1 MKKLTILTAFAA
13 AVFASSAIAGTFA
26 PQQPSL
32 NAQQKAHL
40 HALYDHPKTEVV
52 PNGDVKIAV
61 TTDAV
66 MHSCC
71 MPPNLVV
78 AGKVTNVSNRDINYV
93 HLIFSFEDSKGKV
106 LHTESL
112 YNNKAASLNDDA
124 EVQKIL
130 GEKPHFTTLKPGDS
144 DTFNFSIPY
153 PMLPEFSKVELISTD
168 EPQLAAR

>member
-1 MKKLTILTAFAA
+1 MKKLTILATVAA
-13 AVFASSAIAGTFA
+13 AAFASSAIAGTFA

-40 HALYDHPKTEVV
+40 HSLYDHPKTEVV
-52 PNGDVKIAV
+52 PNNDVKVAI
-61 TTDAV
+61 TTDAI
-66 MHSCC
+66 MRSCC

-78 AGKVTNVSNRDINYV
+78 TGSLTNVSQHDINYV
-93 HLIFSFEDSKGKV
+93 HLIFSYEDNKGKV

-112 YNNKAASLNDDA
+112 YNKKAASLNDDA

-130 GEKPHFTTLKPGDS
+130 GEKPHFTVLKPGDT
-144 DTFNFSIPY
+144 DTFSFSIPY
-153 PMLPEFSKVELISTD
+153 PMLPEFTKVELISTD